1 MTGMAIRTGT
11 YLLAMAFVLPAQG
24 ALSQTS
30 SLQGAWIEEGLS
42 CSSVY
47 TAGRNAIGFKR
58 PPNAFVPAFVISG
71 KRVTT
76 PLASCRILDVRSNGD
91 RQIMNLHCTT
101 SISTN
106 TARAVLAPAPDGGLF
121 RYLAMDSD
129 VAAKYQRCK
138 TEDLRGTD
146 GKGASRREAPRKAEA
161 LLLIKPMANAD

>member
-1 MTGMAIRTGT
+1 MTGIAIRTGA
-11 YLLAMAFVLPAQG
+11 YLLAMALIVPAQG

-30 SLQGAWIEEGLS
+30 NLQGAWIEEGLS
-42 CSSVY
+42 CASVY

-58 PPNAFVPAFVISG
+58 PPNAFAPAFVISG

-106 TARAVLAPAPDGGLF
+106 AARAVLAPAPDGGLF
-121 RYLAMDSD
+121 RYLAMDSG
-129 VAAKYQRCK
+129 VATKYQRCRA
-138 TEDLRGTD
+138 EDLRATD
-146 GKGASRREAPRKAEA
+146 GKGASRQEAGSSAEVV
-161 LLLIKPMANAD
+161 LLISPTANAD